1 MFPVV
6 KAIASKLTNRIWQ
19 YLIIGK
25 FFWKESCLNNS
36 LVIYVG
42 QKVLIWTLKRFSHL
56 SFDLKGCFR
65 MNIEKVYIEQEP
77 ITYGLLIW
85 GISNDMFKIPRTSL
99 EFLLLSFVS
108 TESCVGDKRG
118 KRSKRE
124 GQTGWFSKAWARGWV
139 LKESAS
145 ILRRKTRLERR
156 SPRAC
161 VR

>member
-1 MFPVV
+1 MWD
-6 KAIASKLTNRIWQ
+6 K
-19 YLIIGK
+19 K
-25 FFWKESCLNNS
+25 FWFELS
-36 LVIYVG
+36 
-42 QKVLIWTLKRFSHL
+42 KRFSHL

-85 GISNDMFKIPRTSL
+85 GISNDMFKIPRKSL

-124 GQTGWFSKAWARGWV
+124 RQTGWFSKAWARGWV
-139 LKESAS
+139 LKESES

-161 VR
+161 VRAIGAWKISKDLSCVCFPNRPDLRPTSFTGNFQCW